1 MGRRVLVYLSY
12 FSFHFKSTASL
23 KKPLPMILP
32 YLGYL
37 FTIVGTYKCP
47 LALRSFMFFFLHF
60 MPFLF
65 HSSFLSFC
73 GGPSFLLPPGQWK
86 EGLDPTV
93 TGFLQPWGL
102 GRCIHPDHSQ
112 QQMEWPKGKQRG
124 SWNHPFLYQASHFQP
139 AFAFLT
145 WSQRKCGIA
154 CQYHRTEITAQV
166 LTYTPCLLRQGKP
179 CFTFFTYKVGGQQH
193 LPQRVFGWFQ

>member
-1 MGRRVLVYLSY
+1 MGGGGLLYSYHISLSILNQLPLWRNFAY
-12 FSFHFKSTASL
+12 DSSL
-23 KKPLPMILP
+23 LGILD
-32 YLGYL
+32 
-37 FTIVGTYKCP
+37 TIVGTYKCP

-73 GGPSFLLPPGQWK
+73 GGPSFSLPPGQWK

-112 QQMEWPKGKQRG
+112 QQMEWPKGKEREVEITHFCTKLHTFNQPSLFSLGPRG
-124 SWNHPFLYQASHFQP
+124 SVGVAG
-139 AFAFLT
+139 
-145 WSQRKCGIA
+145 RC
-154 CQYHRTEITAQV
+154 HRTEINTQ
-166 LTYTPCLLRQGKP
+166 
-179 CFTFFTYKVGGQQH
+179 FFH
-193 LPQRVFGWFQ
+193 LHTMSP